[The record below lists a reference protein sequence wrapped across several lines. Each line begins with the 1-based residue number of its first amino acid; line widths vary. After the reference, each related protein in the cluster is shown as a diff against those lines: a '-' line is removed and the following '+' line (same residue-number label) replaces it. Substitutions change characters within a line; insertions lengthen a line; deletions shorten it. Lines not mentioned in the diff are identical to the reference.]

1 MSKFKTSILIV
12 GCLMLCLAAALITFV
27 SLSAT
32 GLIETNP
39 IEITLIVSDESKE
52 YDGTPLTAQSYEFKN
67 GDELLSGHNAEVTFT
82 GSQTEFGTSKAG
94 LDVKIT
100 DEEGT
105 DVTKKYAVKVELG
118 VLTVYQRQITVVQ
131 EHVER
136 EYDGKMQYAD
146 EYNVTSGELCAG
158 HKLVLPEKKT
168 GRINVGTT
176 PGDENPPVVA
186 DVAGADVSKN
196 YRISYTPGSV
206 TVTKRE
212 ITLVPLSDEKIYDGT
227 PLVAQKYELSSGSLV
242 EGHKL
247 EVKFSEKGKTDGEAS
262 LTDVG
267 ELTFVIS
274 GFAVMHNGQDA
285 SENYA
290 ITGAAASAK
299 LTVLKRSL
307 TIVGKDGEGKY
318 NGEAQKLTDFNPLSA
333 EGLALTDKVVLN
345 YSEFTDVGQFD
356 NTFTYAVTREGEN
369 AVENYTVSTEFGTY
383 TMRKGEKSVVLKPC
397 TIMYKNGFPELQT
410 VVASYDGTIDDLQL
424 SLPDGIYTEA
434 EIGTAQ
440 NFANV
445 GTYRYSV
452 KWSPNANETLTE
464 SYDLTVTEASVTIVQ
479 RNVRIILKNS
489 SAEYN
494 VNYQYDGLDGIENSS
509 DPAINEFIETHITD
523 IKNAGV
529 YTYSAGWK
537 KDVPNEVLIN
547 YVLNVSMGTVTI
559 EPKKLS
565 VELNPIQMEYV
576 LDITRNPKTITVDD
590 LFEPQNLGGTALVE
604 LPDELT
610 KQDFEISSPFISGAG
625 KFGYSLKY
633 IGSAN
638 YAVDISGAN
647 SIEVSK
653 AKLTVSYQGSLS
665 KIYDGKPFDLV
676 GSQISFGEGIADL
689 FARSAFV
696 TSGEHIK
703 AGEHEVSFNVVI
715 ADLISG
721 KDVTDNYDITY
732 EDFSL
737 KVEKRNILVTV
748 ENLYLDEGTD
758 VQQYLNDTDGKN
770 LIKIDGLASTDSVMW
785 QSVGVDYYEA
795 YGTLETSLSGKIFD
809 AYNEDVSENYEII
822 VAPGKVIWRQSP
834 EP

>member
-158 HKLVLPEKKT
+158 HTLVLPEKKT

-267 ELTFVIS
+267 ELTFGIS
-274 GFAVMHNGQDA
+274 GFAVIHNGQ
-285 SENYA
+285 
-290 ITGAAASAK
+290 
-299 LTVLKRSL
+299 
-307 TIVGKDGEGKY
+307 
-318 NGEAQKLTDFNPLSA
+318 
-333 EGLALTDKVVLN
+333 
-345 YSEFTDVGQFD
+345 
-356 NTFTYAVTREGEN
+356 
-369 AVENYTVSTEFGTY
+369 
-383 TMRKGEKSVVLKPC
+383 
-397 TIMYKNGFPELQT
+397 
-410 VVASYDGTIDDLQL
+410 
-424 SLPDGIYTEA
+424 
-434 EIGTAQ
+434 
-440 NFANV
+440 
-445 GTYRYSV
+445 
-452 KWSPNANETLTE
+452 
-464 SYDLTVTEASVTIVQ
+464 
-479 RNVRIILKNS
+479 
-489 SAEYN
+489 
-494 VNYQYDGLDGIENSS
+494 
-509 DPAINEFIETHITD
+509 
-523 IKNAGV
+523 
-529 YTYSAGWK
+529 
-537 KDVPNEVLIN
+537 
-547 YVLNVSMGTVTI
+547 
-559 EPKKLS
+559 
-565 VELNPIQMEYV
+565 
-576 LDITRNPKTITVDD
+576 
-590 LFEPQNLGGTALVE
+590 
-604 LPDELT
+604 
-610 KQDFEISSPFISGAG
+610 
-625 KFGYSLKY
+625 
-633 IGSAN
+633 
-638 YAVDISGAN
+638 
-647 SIEVSK
+647 
-653 AKLTVSYQGSLS
+653 
-665 KIYDGKPFDLV
+665 
-676 GSQISFGEGIADL
+676 
-689 FARSAFV
+689 
-696 TSGEHIK
+696 
-703 AGEHEVSFNVVI
+703 
-715 ADLISG
+715 
-721 KDVTDNYDITY
+721 
-732 EDFSL
+732 
-737 KVEKRNILVTV
+737 
-748 ENLYLDEGTD
+748 
-758 VQQYLNDTDGKN
+758 
-770 LIKIDGLASTDSVMW
+770 
-785 QSVGVDYYEA
+785 
-795 YGTLETSLSGKIFD
+795 
-809 AYNEDVSENYEII
+809 
-822 VAPGKVIWRQSP
+822 
-834 EP
+834 